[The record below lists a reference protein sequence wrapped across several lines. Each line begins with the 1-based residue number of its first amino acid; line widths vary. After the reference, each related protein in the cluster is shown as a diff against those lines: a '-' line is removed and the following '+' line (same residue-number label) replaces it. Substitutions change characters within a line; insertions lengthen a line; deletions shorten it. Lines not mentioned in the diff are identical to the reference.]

1 MKLKMKRVK
10 SFFRQYSRFNGTFI
24 DPTKFL
30 CFPVS
35 KIHRKMEL
43 YVLQEFAIWL
53 LLLINI
59 HLFYKTVKKCLFSVG
74 TAADTEQGYAPIWTP
89 SYQRS
94 LVWRQQ
100 CGLLSSNTT
109 NPPHS
114 SLRGLSPQDRFFSEP
129 EQIRRL
135 SEEDIRQ
142 NFLRR
147 RNPKL

>member
-1 MKLKMKRVK
+1 MRTRKVVLNMQKEPLMFDFISSS
-10 SFFRQYSRFNGTFI
+10 SFHSIYCDFLLPHQLAHSLNGTFI

-59 HLFYKTVKKCLFSVG
+59 
-74 TAADTEQGYAPIWTP
+74 
-89 SYQRS
+89 
-94 LVWRQQ
+94 
-100 CGLLSSNTT
+100 
-109 NPPHS
+109 PHS

-135 SEEDIRQ
+135 SEEDIHQ

>member
-1 MKLKMKRVK
+1 MQKEPLMFDFISSS
-10 SFFRQYSRFNGTFI
+10 SFHSIYCDFLLPHQLAHSLNGTFI

-74 TAADTEQGYAPIWTP
+74 TAADTEQGYAPI
-89 SYQRS
+89 
-94 LVWRQQ
+94 
-100 CGLLSSNTT
+100 
-109 NPPHS
+109 
-114 SLRGLSPQDRFFSEP
+114 
-129 EQIRRL
+129 
-135 SEEDIRQ
+135 
-142 NFLRR
+142 
-147 RNPKL
+147 

>member
-1 MKLKMKRVK
+1 MSMRTRKVVLNMQKEPLMFDFISSS
-10 SFFRQYSRFNGTFI
+10 SFHSIYCDFLLPHQLAHSLNGTFI

-59 HLFYKTVKKCLFSVG
+59 
-74 TAADTEQGYAPIWTP
+74 
-89 SYQRS
+89 
-94 LVWRQQ
+94 
-100 CGLLSSNTT
+100 
-109 NPPHS
+109 PHS

-135 SEEDIRQ
+135 SEEDIHQ

>member
-1 MKLKMKRVK
+1 MQKEPLMFDFISSS
-10 SFFRQYSRFNGTFI
+10 SFHSIYCDFLLPHQLAHSLNGTFI

-59 HLFYKTVKKCLFSVG
+59 
-74 TAADTEQGYAPIWTP
+74 
-89 SYQRS
+89 
-94 LVWRQQ
+94 
-100 CGLLSSNTT
+100 
-109 NPPHS
+109 PHS

-135 SEEDIRQ
+135 SEEDIHQ